1 MRTALLGRGR
11 HPGGTEARHNW
22 WEQGERGSLCDRS
35 AGSLPWGFVH
45 YEQELAWLLE
55 PGKARLCHFP
65 ARQARLPFFPD
76 RKAEAHRGK
85 GTCPGPTVSRG
96 EIREGSGA
104 LLSPTWWVLWVIKS
118 ADFSQP
124 HLI

>member
-1 MRTALLGRGR
+1 MTGQ
-11 HPGGTEARHNW
+11 
-22 WEQGERGSLCDRS
+22 QG
-35 AGSLPWGFVH
+35 LPWGFVH
-45 YEQELAWLLE
+45 YKQELAWLLD
-55 PGKARLCHFP
+55 PRKARLCHFP
-65 ARQARLPFFPD
+65 ARPARLPCFPD

-104 LLSPTWWVLWVIKS
+104 LLCPTWWVLWVIKS
-118 ADFSQP
+118 PDCSQP